1 MSRKTSPSTPKTKPA
16 GATSSGR
23 SVLSSVK
30 TKPQVVYVPIGGKI
44 YVQGQL
50 SKQGKADLPKIA
62 VVRKPAKTKLLKSS
76 DATRKEAR
84 AFLKRAGILDD
95 NGRLRDVLLS
105 K

>member
-1 MSRKTSPSTPKTKPA
+1 MRRKTSSPTPKTKL
-16 GATSSGR
+16 ATAPSSGR

-30 TKPQVVYVPIGGKI
+30 TRPHVVYVPIGGKI
-44 YVQGQL
+44 TVQGKLPDQA
-50 SKQGKADLPKIA
+50 KADLPKIA
-62 VVRKPAKTKLLKSS
+62 VVRKPGKTKLLKST

-95 NGRLRDVLLS
+95 NGSLRDVLLS